1 MDVLQ
6 VRVVGTLLD
15 QPVDGFFLVEPA
27 GTIPL
32 GPAYGRAQVKGLT
45 REEAEKAIHKKL
57 AEVIGNPD
65 VQVTLP
71 SPQQTEGGPVRWQEV
86 APPKAPYAIS
96 VGDLLSIRV
105 VGTFRNQPIEG
116 HYLVE
121 PAGTVPLGPTY
132 GRVAVK
138 GLTLEAAEKAIQKK
152 LAEVATNPEVQVTLA
167 GWEIDHP
174 FMNHHGL
181 DEGQRRPPTERRP
194 K

>member
-6 VRVVGTLLD
+6 VRVTGVLRIA
-15 QPVDGFFLVEPA
+15 PIDGFFLVESA

-45 REEAEKAIHKKL
+45 LEEAEKAIQKKL
-57 AEVIGNPD
+57 TEVVKNPE

-71 SPQQTEGGPVRWQEV
+71 EQTAPSTEQVRWQEV

-96 VGDLLSIRV
+96 PGDLLSIKV
-105 VGTFRNQPIEG
+105 LGTILNQPIDG

-121 PAGTVPLGPTY
+121 PAGTVPLGPAY

-152 LAEVATNPEVQVTLA
+152 LAEIIIKPEVQVTLA
-167 GWEIDHP
+167 GWKIDHP
-174 FMNHHGL
+174 MTDH
-181 DEGQRRPPTERRP
+181 